1 MFCNAKMVFSQ
12 SAGMM
17 STVAGQNSHDEVDPN
32 LSLLY
37 DWGDAGKVIM
47 SKPRPGTPEWRKQ
60 FRRGLAGM
68 LATVVLRTLWRL
80 PDRRN
85 SNG

>member
-1 MFCNAKMVFSQ
+1 MVFPQ
-12 SAGMM
+12 SVGMM
-17 STVAGQNSHDEVDPN
+17 FTVAEQNSHDEVDPN
-32 LSLLY
+32 LSHLY
-37 DWGDAGKVIM
+37 DWGDADKVIM
-47 SKPRPGTPEWRKQ
+47 SKPRPGTPEGRKQ
-60 FRRGLAGM
+60 FRRGLAEM